1 MLYFNP
7 RSPHGERRSFH
18 SLLHDFDIHFNPR
31 SPHGERQCSTSLI
44 SWAVIF
50 QSTLPARGAT
60 NCFCNRPCINAFQ
73 STLPAR
79 GATHRRATRRCCSRY
94 FNPRSP
100 HGERRGQQR
109 HEPPDADFNPRSP
122 HGERRDLLHCRRE
135 PTGHFNPR
143 SPHGERRKAEN
154 GHEKRRKFQSTLPAR
169 GATFK
174 GALAGIG
181 SGISIHAPRTGSD
194 VRFTFYYMILINIS
208 IHAPRTGSDALKLRL
223 VRAAGISIHAPRT
236 GSDKSRRVR

>member
-100 HGERRGQQR
+100 HGERR
-109 HEPPDADFNPRSP
+109 
-122 HGERRDLLHCRRE
+122 DLLHCRRE

-169 GATFK
+169 GATC
-174 GALAGIG
+174 GG
-181 SGISIHAPRTGSD
+181 
-194 VRFTFYYMILINIS
+194 
-208 IHAPRTGSDALKLRL
+208 
-223 VRAAGISIHAPRT
+223 
-236 GSDKSRRVR
+236 

>member
-1 MLYFNP
+1 MWRLSHCHSNTNFNP
-7 RSPHGERRSFH
+7 RSPHGER
-18 SLLHDFDIHFNPR
+18 LLILSICTPPVVISIHAPR
-31 SPHGERQCSTSLI
+31 TGS
-44 SWAVIF
+44 
-50 QSTLPARGAT
+50 
-60 NCFCNRPCINAFQ
+60 
-73 STLPAR
+73 
-79 GATHRRATRRCCSRY
+79 
-94 FNPRSP
+94 
-100 HGERRGQQR
+100 
-109 HEPPDADFNPRSP
+109 D
-122 HGERRDLLHCRRE
+122 DLLATSVE
-135 PTGHFNPR
+135 
-143 SPHGERRKAEN
+143 SLAI
-154 GHEKRRKFQSTLPAR
+154 FQSTLPAR

>member
-1 MLYFNP
+1 MQHPSNRLQYFNP
-7 RSPHGERRSFH
+7 RSPHGERRAGVFSNAF
-18 SLLHDFDIHFNPR
+18 R
-31 SPHGERQCSTSLI
+31 VR
-44 SWAVIF
+44 F

-60 NCFCNRPCINAFQ
+60 ICAGPGVRNKEFQ

-79 GATHRRATRRCCSRY
+79 GATPSATRAFGTSR
-94 FNPRSP
+94 
-100 HGERRGQQR
+100 
-109 HEPPDADFNPRSP
+109 
-122 HGERRDLLHCRRE
+122 
-135 PTGHFNPR
+135 
-143 SPHGERRKAEN
+143 
-154 GHEKRRKFQSTLPAR
+154 FQSTLPAR

-236 GSDKSRRVR
+236 GSDQRGEDRHYYIRHFNPRSPHGERRGLSTTECG

>member
-100 HGERRGQQR
+100 HGERLLILSICT
-109 HEPPDADFNPRSP
+109 PPVVISIHAPRTGSD
-122 HGERRDLLHCRRE
+122 DLLATSVE
-135 PTGHFNPR
+135 
-143 SPHGERRKAEN
+143 SLAI
-154 GHEKRRKFQSTLPAR
+154 FQSTLPAR
-169 GATFK
+169 GATRGRIFK
-174 GALAGIG
+174 RFPRKV
-181 SGISIHAPRTGSD
+181 SIHAPRTGSD
-194 VRFTFYYMILINIS
+194 HLCRS
-208 IHAPRTGSDALKLRL
+208 GRSQ
-223 VRAAGISIHAPRT
+223 
-236 GSDKSRRVR
+236 

>member
-31 SPHGERQCSTSLI
+31 SPHGERQCSTSMI

-100 HGERRGQQR
+100 HGERLLILSICT
-109 HEPPDADFNPRSP
+109 PPVVISIHAPRTGSDSIQIARIMYEVISIHAP
-122 HGERRDLLHCRRE
+122 RTGSDDLLATSVE
-135 PTGHFNPR
+135 
-143 SPHGERRKAEN
+143 SLAI
-154 GHEKRRKFQSTLPAR
+154 FQSTLPAR
-169 GATFK
+169 GATRGRIFK
-174 GALAGIG
+174 RFPRK
-181 SGISIHAPRTGSD
+181 ISIHAPRTGSD
-194 VRFTFYYMILINIS
+194 HLCRS
-208 IHAPRTGSDALKLRL
+208 GRSQ
-223 VRAAGISIHAPRT
+223 
-236 GSDKSRRVR
+236 

>member
-1 MLYFNP
+1 MLY
-7 RSPHGERRSFH
+7 
-18 SLLHDFDIHFNPR
+18 FNPR

-169 GATFK
+169 GATC
-174 GALAGIG
+174 GG
-181 SGISIHAPRTGSD
+181 
-194 VRFTFYYMILINIS
+194 
-208 IHAPRTGSDALKLRL
+208 
-223 VRAAGISIHAPRT
+223 
-236 GSDKSRRVR
+236 